1 LQFAAIFP
9 FQLKNRFFGSLY
21 FCVTE
26 VLNCMSA
33 FPLTNMVTVNEAK
46 QKIIANSL
54 VLPSGTQRLSDALG
68 HVLAEDILAPISLP
82 SFRQSSMDGYAVTH
96 SDIHQDMTSLPISGE
111 SKAGQT
117 EIQTL
122 VPGTAVRIFTGA
134 PVPEGATAVVMQE
147 HTVLENGY
155 VSIQEFPVIAGK
167 NVRNIGQQ
175 IQAGAV
181 ALPKGTYLTP
191 GSIGFL
197 QGMGV
202 ENVNVYRKP
211 KIGLLVTGDELLK
224 TGEPLMHGKIYESNS
239 AMLIAALKQ
248 ENIDNIEVKYAA
260 DDLDSTIAALAEL
273 AVNNDVILATG
284 GVSVGDYDFVG
295 VALQS
300 IQAET
305 VFYKVRQKPGK
316 PLLFA
321 KKDEKLFF
329 ALPGNPASSLVCYY
343 EYVLPA
349 LRMITGR
356 QDAFLK
362 TFKLPSKYAY
372 SFNGERDEFLKALV
386 EGDSVIPLDGQESF
400 ALRSFA
406 MANAIIYLPVT
417 QHVVAEG
424 DLVEVH
430 LLPF

>member
-1 LQFAAIFP
+1 
-9 FQLKNRFFGSLY
+9 
-21 FCVTE
+21 
-26 VLNCMSA
+26 
-33 FPLTNMVTVNEAK
+33 MVTVNEAK
-46 QKIIANSL
+46 QKIIANTL
-54 VLPSGTQRLSDALG
+54 VLPTERRQLSDALG
-68 HVLAEDILAPISLP
+68 QVLAEDILSPISLP
-82 SFRQSSMDGYAVTH
+82 SFRQSSMDGYAIVH
-96 SDIHQDMTSLPISGE
+96 SDITFDGIALPIAGE

-134 PVPEGATAVVMQE
+134 PVPDGATAVVMQE
-147 HTVLENGY
+147 HTTLENGH
-155 VSIQEFPVIAGK
+155 VAIQEFPVNVGK

-175 IQAGAV
+175 IQAGVV
-181 ALPKGTYLTP
+181 ALHKGTYITP

-224 TGEPLMHGKIYESNS
+224 TGEPLVHGKIYESNS
-239 AMLIAALKQ
+239 AMLMAALKQ
-248 ENIDNIEVKYAA
+248 ENITDIEVRYAA
-260 DDLDSTIAALAEL
+260 DDLDSTIAALTEL
-273 AVNNDVILATG
+273 SIDNDVILATG

-321 KKDEKLFF
+321 KKSEKLFF

-356 QDAFLK
+356 KDAFLK
-362 TFKLPSKYAY
+362 TLKLPAKYAY

-386 EGDSVIPLDGQESF
+386 EEESVIPLDGQESF

-417 QHVVAEG
+417 QNVVAEG